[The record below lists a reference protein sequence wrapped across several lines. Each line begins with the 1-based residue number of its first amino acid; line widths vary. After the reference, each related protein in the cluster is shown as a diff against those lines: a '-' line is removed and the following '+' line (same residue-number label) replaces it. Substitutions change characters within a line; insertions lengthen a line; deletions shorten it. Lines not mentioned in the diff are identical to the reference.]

1 MEDEPFKLDTT
12 FRSFRRFL
20 HKIKTAEPSKKAF
33 LLNESIELINDLNL
47 FKNVLKLT
55 IYCFM
60 EEHVDTRLSTEFQ
73 EKIKSMKPGEISSLT
88 IDDVIT
94 ENNNCDLILSKCTEV
109 DAKFLKRIYS
119 GKVEKKN
126 LCSLPD
132 FLKELGVYKK
142 WKREIG
148 PDLNKK
154 RVDSFVTE
162 MVKERAKFLE
172 EHVMESK
179 RCKKFASTHLKKSC
193 EEWLVVVKSEIN
205 DCSLGLIKKLSQ
217 DGANFTNEFG
227 DEVTHVIFDKHVDLG
242 EYGDFGVG
250 LSQECEFIFL

>member
-1 MEDEPFKLDTT
+1 MDETFELDNT

-20 HKIKTAEPSKKAF
+20 HKIKTAEPSEKAS
-33 LLNESIELINDLNL
+33 LLTESIELINDLDL
-47 FKNVLKLT
+47 FKNALTLT

-60 EEHVDTRLSTEFQ
+60 DEHVDVKLSTEFQ
-73 EKIKSMKPGEISSLT
+73 EKIKSMKPATTSSLT
-88 IDDVIT
+88 IENVVT
-94 ENNNCDLILSKCTEV
+94 ESDSNSIPYILSKCTEV

-142 WKREIG
+142 WKRDIG

-154 RVDSFVTE
+154 RVDAFVSE
-162 MVKERAKFLE
+162 MVKERAKFME
-172 EHVMESK
+172 KCVMESK
-179 RCKKFASTHLKKSC
+179 RCKKFATTHLNDSC
-193 EEWLVVVKSEIN
+193 EEWLVVVKSDIN
-205 DCSLGLIKKLSQ
+205 DASLGLIKKLSQ

-227 DEVTHVIFDKHVDLG
+227 DEVTHVIFDKDVDLAG
-242 EYGDFGVG
+242 YDEFG